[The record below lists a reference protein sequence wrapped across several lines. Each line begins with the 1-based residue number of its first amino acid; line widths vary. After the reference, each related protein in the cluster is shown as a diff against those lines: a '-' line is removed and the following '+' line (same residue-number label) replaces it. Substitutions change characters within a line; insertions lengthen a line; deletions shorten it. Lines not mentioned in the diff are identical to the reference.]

1 MPGGG
6 GRVGREEVLELTC
19 RNFDLAKRSRCA
31 CCDCCEEGDGRAA
44 ELAGHPFFAAPLCP
58 PMPPP
63 TPPDVQGDDVVEPDD
78 EVDVGEMRESVEAR
92 SVSESPNMSI
102 IILSTVSLRSLE
114 GLKHSASNP

>member
-1 MPGGG
+1 M
-6 GRVGREEVLELTC
+6 LELTC

-31 CCDCCEEGDGRAA
+31 CCDCCEEGDGRVA
-44 ELAGHPFFAAPLCP
+44 ELAGHPFFGVLLG
-58 PMPPP
+58 PPP
-63 TPPDVQGDDVVEPDD
+63 PPPPGVEGDDVVDPDD
-78 EVDVGEMRESVEAR
+78 EVDVGEMRESVEAS